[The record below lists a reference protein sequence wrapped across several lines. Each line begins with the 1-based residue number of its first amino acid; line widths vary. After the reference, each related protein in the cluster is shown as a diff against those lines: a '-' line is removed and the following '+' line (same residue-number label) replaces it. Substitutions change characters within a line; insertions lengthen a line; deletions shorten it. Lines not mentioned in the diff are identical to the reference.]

1 MYRTHRLLLAIASAE
16 ALLLSTP
23 AGAGQAST
31 SFQVTATVGAACTL
45 SAPDLAFGTYTTGA
59 AAAGQTAIGIDCGGT
74 PAVGTLTLSS
84 STGFTMTGGTG
95 GVLSYDLY
103 LDATHAQEILSG
115 QDFPVT
121 GVSQVTIFGEI
132 PAGQAVEDGNYSDT
146 VSVVFN
152 F

>member
-1 MYRTHRLLLAIASAE
+1 MYRTHQLLLAIASAG
-16 ALLLSTP
+16 ALLLSAP

-45 SAPDLAFGTYTTGA
+45 SASDLAFGTYTGTA
-59 AAAGQTAIGIDCGGT
+59 VSSQTDILIDCGGT
-74 PAVGTLTLSS
+74 AQVGTLTLSS
-84 STGFTMTGGTG
+84 STGFAMGPSSGEF
-95 GVLSYDLY
+95 LDYDLY
-103 LDATHAQEILSG
+103 RDATHGQQILSG
-115 QDFPVT
+115 QAFDVPS

-132 PAGQAVEDGNYSDT
+132 PAGQAAADGNYSDT